1 METATGSHRPRRDPT
16 IRDVAHR
23 AGVSK
28 SLVSLVL
35 RDAPHVSETRRQ
47 QVLSAIAE
55 LGYKPNRMARGL
67 TTARSDT
74 VGILLNDLSNPWFV
88 DLLAGLTASLHA
100 AGLGSIIADSH
111 TDFRVGRRSVE
122 TLVAHG
128 VDGLI
133 VVGTTSESAAIA
145 AASATVPIVL
155 AGTREPDLDNV
166 DIAVN
171 DDYAGA
177 SLATEHLVALGHR
190 HIAHLRGPGLIGD
203 LRKAGYDD
211 AMVAAKLDHTRYQ
224 EYGGM
229 SEDSGFSAARR
240 LLTRPDRPTA
250 VFAFNDITAIA
261 TLSAADDLHLDVPR
275 DLSVVGYDN
284 TYLSRIRHLSL
295 TSVDNGNFA
304 VGVQAA
310 KFLLERLDN
319 PRLPQRI
326 HLVDTQLYIRR
337 STRTA

>member
-1 METATGSHRPRRDPT
+1 M
-16 IRDVAHR
+16 
-23 AGVSK
+23 SK

-111 TDFRVGRRSVE
+111 TDLRVGRRSVE

-155 AGTREPDLDNV
+155 AGTREPDVDNV
-166 DIAVN
+166 DVAVN

-190 HIAHLRGPGLIGD
+190 HIAHRRG
-203 LRKAGYDD
+203 AG
-211 AMVAAKLDHTRYQ
+211 A
-224 EYGGM
+224 
-229 SEDSGFSAARR
+229 
-240 LLTRPDRPTA
+240 DR
-250 VFAFNDITAIA
+250 
-261 TLSAADDLHLDVPR
+261 
-275 DLSVVGYDN
+275 
-284 TYLSRIRHLSL
+284 
-295 TSVDNGNFA
+295 
-304 VGVQAA
+304 
-310 KFLLERLDN
+310 
-319 PRLPQRI
+319 
-326 HLVDTQLYIRR
+326 
-337 STRTA
+337 